1 MLIGQLSKETG
12 ISRDT
17 LRFYEKEG
25 LIRSSLRENGYRDY
39 ASAVV
44 EELKLIQLAKT
55 LGFSLKEIKSL
66 KVALLKGELSREKVR
81 SQLEK
86 KLLWIEQQSQGLKMM
101 KKLILEKLNNCDTPI
116 C

>member
-25 LIRSSLRENGYRDY
+25 LIRGSLRENGYKDY
-39 ASAVV
+39 SSAVV

-86 KLLWIEQQSQGLKMM
+86 KLLWIEQQSQGLKKM
-101 KKLILEKLNNCDTPI
+101 KKLILEKLNNCDSPI